1 MFTSMVTRTVR
12 RLKTYVRHLAA
23 AWPQGLPVAGAAEA
37 PPLEEDGPF
46 YASVFDHDGL
56 RTDPQ
61 VISNHDFMREP
72 RYVAA
77 LQRGIQAHGEDPRQY
92 WRLHVALW
100 SAAHALRLPG
110 DFVECGVWKGFL
122 SAAIMRYLDW
132 NRQGRQFYL
141 FDTFRGLD
149 ESQCSE
155 GERSNQAKLA
165 HFRRHYTE
173 NYAQVVAQ
181 FREFRRVHVIRG
193 SVPASLGTVTIRK
206 VSYLSL
212 DMHNV
217 NPEVA
222 AARHFWDKLVPGGI
236 ILLDDYGF
244 VSYEEQKKGFDQFA
258 REKGVE
264 ILALPTGQ
272 GLILKP

>member
-1 MFTSMVTRTVR
+1 MLTSLFTRPLRGLT
-12 RLKTYVRHLAA
+12 TYVRHLTTAR
-23 AWPQGLPVAGAAEA
+23 PQDPSAGASEVA
-37 PPLEEDGPF
+37 PLDGDGPF
-46 YASVFDHDGL
+46 YGPVFDHDGL
-56 RTDPQ
+56 RTDPR
-61 VISNHDFMREP
+61 VISNHDFLRDR

-100 SAAHALRLPG
+100 SARHAIGRPG

-132 NRQGRQFYL
+132 NRTGRRFYL

-149 ESQCSE
+149 ESLCSAK
-155 GERSNQAKLA
+155 ERANQAKLA
-165 HFRRHYTE
+165 HYRHHYTE
-173 NYAQVVAQ
+173 NYEQVVAQ
-181 FREFRRVHVIRG
+181 FREFRRVQVIRG
-193 SVPASLGTVTIRK
+193 SVPASLGSVTIRK
-206 VSYLSL
+206 VCYLSL
-212 DMHNV
+212 DMNNV
-217 NPEVA
+217 YPEVA
-222 AARHFWDKLVPGGI
+222 AAHHFWDKLVPGGV

-244 VSYEEQKKGFDQFA
+244 VSYEEQKRGFDLFA